1 MSPQTVKLLRKLG
14 YDIKGAAEAG
24 LKGCDDDDVVNLAA
38 RENRIIITHDLGFGS
53 VYYFSK
59 RGQVGIIILRIDPP
73 TVEEVNHILQNFL
86 KRVNLE
92 KEKLT
97 KCLIMLN
104 RRKYRVL
111 K

>member
-1 MSPQTVKLLRKLG
+1 MSPQTVKLLRQLG
-14 YDIKGAAEAG
+14 YDIKGVAEAG
-24 LKGCDDDDVVNLAA
+24 LKGCEDDEVVNLAA

-53 VYYFSK
+53 IYYFFK
-59 RGQVGIIILRIDPP
+59 RGQVGIIILRIHPP
-73 TVEEVNHILQNFL
+73 TVEEVNHVLKNFL

-92 KEKLT
+92 KEKHT

-111 K
+111 R

>member
-1 MSPQTVKLLRKLG
+1 VELLRKLG
-14 YDIKGAAEAG
+14 YEIRGVAEAG
-24 LKGCDDDDVVNLAA
+24 LKGCQDDEVVNLAV

-59 RGQVGIIILRIDPP
+59 RGYVGIIILRIYPP
-73 TVEEVNHILQNFL
+73 TVEEANHILKNFL
-86 KRVNLE
+86 RRVDLE

-104 RRKYRVL
+104 RRRYRVL
-111 K
+111 R

>member
-1 MSPQTVKLLRKLG
+1 MSPQTVKLLRQLG
-14 YDIKGAAEAG
+14 YDIKGVAEAG
-24 LKGCDDDDVVNLAA
+24 LKGCEDDEVVNLAV

-53 VYYFSK
+53 IYYFFK
-59 RGQVGIIILRIDPP
+59 RGCVGIIILRIHPP
-73 TVEEVNHILQNFL
+73 TVEEVNHVLKNFL

-111 K
+111 R

>member
-1 MSPQTVKLLRKLG
+1 VSPQAVKLLMQLG
-14 YDIKGAAEAG
+14 YDIKGVDEAG
-24 LKGCDDDDVVNLAA
+24 LKGCEDDEVVNLAA

-53 VYYFSK
+53 IYYFSK
-59 RGQVGIIILRIDPP
+59 KGQVGIIILRIHPP
-73 TVEEVNHILQNFL
+73 TVEEVNNVLKNFL

-111 K
+111 R